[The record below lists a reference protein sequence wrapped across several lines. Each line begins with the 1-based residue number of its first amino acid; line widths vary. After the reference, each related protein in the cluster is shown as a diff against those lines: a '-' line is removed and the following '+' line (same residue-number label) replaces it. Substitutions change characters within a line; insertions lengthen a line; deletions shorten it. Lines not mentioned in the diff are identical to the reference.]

1 MARNI
6 VGYILR
12 YTMLEVLKRIAGLK
26 GKYGTELHHVA
37 LKEEILD
44 VEKFRQAL
52 QFQQ

>member
-1 MARNI
+1 MAWNI
-6 VGYILR
+6 EGYILR
-12 YTMLEVLKRIAGLK
+12 YTMLEVLKRIGLK